1 MNMTLSV
8 KTVESPK
15 GLIKVFTL
23 SNTKGTQVDVTNLG
37 ATITRFL
44 TKDKK
49 GQLRDIVL
57 GYDPIEAYF
66 KNTNTYFGAT
76 VGRSA
81 NRLAGA
87 RFTLNENQFQIPQN
101 EGENNLHSGPN
112 GYQIRLWDVASYQ
125 ESDSAISFM
134 LNSPDG
140 DQGYPGNLAITVG
153 FKLSEDNELL
163 ITYKGV
169 SDKDTLF
176 NVTNHSYFNLNGHE
190 SGSIE
195 KHSLQLLADAFTPI
209 VDSHSIPSGEIRP
222 VDGSAFDFRKPKEI
236 GKDISSKDQQLH
248 FAGGYDHNWV
258 LNTPSMEEP
267 FAIAVGDTSG
277 IKLEAYTTLPGVQ
290 FYSGNFL
297 DGDMG
302 KDHHHYQKRQGFC
315 LETQYFPNA
324 INIEGF
330 ASPLLKAGQEICTQ
344 TKYKV
349 SIVS

>member
-1 MNMTLSV
+1 MTISV

-23 SNTKGTQVDVTNLG
+23 SNTKGTQLEVTNLG
-37 ATITRFL
+37 ATITHFL
-44 TKDKK
+44 TPDKN

-66 KNTNTYFGAT
+66 NNTNTYFGAT

-81 NRLAGA
+81 NRLDGA
-87 RFTLNENQFQIPQN
+87 RFTLENQEFQIPQN
-101 EGENNLHSGPN
+101 EGKNNLHSGPN
-112 GYQIRLWDVASYQ
+112 GYQIRLWGVASYQ
-125 ESDSAISFM
+125 ETDSSITFT

-140 DQGYPGNLAITVG
+140 DQGYPGNLAITVT
-153 FKLSEDNELL
+153 FELSDDNELL

-176 NVTNHSYFNLNGHE
+176 NLTNHSYFNLNGHD
-190 SGSIE
+190 SGSVE
-195 KHSLQLLADAFTPI
+195 EHSLQLFADHFTPMI
-209 VDSHSIPSGEIRP
+209 DSHSITSGEIRP
-222 VDGSAFDFRKPKEI
+222 VEGSAFDFTSPKTI
-236 GKDISSKDQQLH
+236 GQDIACDDQQLLY
-248 FAGGYDHNWV
+248 AGGYDHNWV
-258 LNTPSMEEP
+258 LSNPSMEKP
-267 FAIAVGDTSG
+267 FAIATGNESG

-297 DGDMG
+297 DGDTG
-302 KDHHHYQKRQGFC
+302 KEQQNYQKRQGFC

-324 INIEGF
+324 INIEAF
-330 ASPLLKAGQEICTQ
+330 ESPILEAGQETFTQ

-349 SIVS
+349 SLD